1 MPKQPAFPG
10 LRDAMKKKITW
21 CEQFLGEMEAV
32 VPWDRLLALIVPHY
46 PQFGPK
52 GGRLS
57 MALETM
63 LRVCFLQNWYAQSD
77 PMAEDTLY
85 DGEAMWRFAGIELGD
100 GRIPDE
106 TTILNFRR
114 LLERRGLADAI
125 FAEVNEHLF
134 DKGIGVR
141 SGTLAD
147 ATIIDGKPA
156 TCAYWVI
163 KRLISGSEWT
173 IFP

>member
-21 CEQFLGEMEAV
+21 SEQFLAEMEAV
-32 VPWDRLLALIVPHY
+32 VPWGRHLALIVPHY
-46 PQFGPK
+46 PRFGPK
-52 GGRLS
+52 GGRPP

-63 LRVCFLQNWYAQSD
+63 LRVYFLQNWYALSD
-77 PMAEDTLY
+77 PMAEDSLY

-106 TTILNFRR
+106 TTTLNFHH
-114 LLERRGLADAI
+114 LLERRGLTDAI
-125 FAEVNEHLF
+125 FAEVYAYLF

-156 TCAYWVI
+156 TCASWVI

-173 IFP
+173 ILT